1 MIKWYEKTL
10 DELGIVARGKSKHRP
25 RDAEFLYGGPYP
37 FIQTADVKNANLY
50 INSFSQ
56 TYSEEGLKQS
66 KLWPVGT
73 LCITIAANIA
83 DTAILDIEACF
94 PDSIIGFIAN
104 EDICNVKFIKYY
116 LSYFQNSLKQISQG
130 AAQDNLNLKKLLNF
144 KFKIP
149 NKNTQDKMAYILSSY
164 DDLIENNFK
173 RIQLLEESAELIY
186 KEWFVNFRFPGYEK
200 CEFVDGVPVGW
211 SRVHLNEIVSTQYG
225 FTESALNEDTGV
237 KYLRGKDI
245 NKTSYINWSSV
256 PWCKI
261 EDNQKDK
268 YALKK
273 HDILVIRMAD
283 PGKVGIVEED
293 IEAVFASYLIR
304 VNINNDNIK
313 PYYLFYFLN
322 SDFYQQFISQ
332 SSTGATR
339 KSANAKLITD
349 VDILMPEKKVIEQ
362 FETKITDLRVLLN
375 NLLQQNQ
382 KLKEARDIL
391 IPKLIMGEIEV

>member
-1 MIKWYEKTL
+1 MIKLGEISEIKGGKRLPKGCDFVEQETKYKYIRARDIGEGKIKCDELQYIDEKTY
-10 DELGIVARGKSKHRP
+10 ETIKNYTVS
-25 RDAEFLYGGPYP
+25 
-37 FIQTADVKNANLY
+37 TNDV
-50 INSFSQ
+50 
-56 TYSEEGLKQS
+56 
-66 KLWPVGT
+66 
-73 LCITIAANIA
+73 CITIVGANIG
-83 DTAILDIEACF
+83 DIGIVSEELDGANLTENAVKITKLKNY
-94 PDSIIGFIAN
+94 DSSFLL
-104 EDICNVKFIKYY
+104 YY
-116 LSYFQNSLKQISQG
+116 LSMDKSKQEMQTLAAG
-130 AAQDNLNLKKLLNF
+130 AAQPKLGIYKIKEILVPKVDINIQKKVVNIIS
-144 KFKIP
+144 K
-149 NKNTQDKMAYILSSY
+149 Y
-164 DDLIENNFK
+164 DYLIENNLK
-173 RIQLLEESAELIY
+173 RIKLLEESAELIY

-200 CEFVDGVPVGW
+200 CEFVDGVPKGW
-211 SRVHLNEIVSTQYG
+211 SKVHLSEIVSTQYG

-304 VNINNDNIK
+304 ININNDNIK

-375 NLLQQNQ
+375 NLLQQNE

>member
-1 MIKWYEKTL
+1 MIKLGEISEIKGGKRLPKGCDFVEQETKYKYIRARDIGEGKIKCDELQYIDEKTY
-10 DELGIVARGKSKHRP
+10 ETIKNYTVS
-25 RDAEFLYGGPYP
+25 
-37 FIQTADVKNANLY
+37 TNDV
-50 INSFSQ
+50 
-56 TYSEEGLKQS
+56 
-66 KLWPVGT
+66 
-73 LCITIAANIA
+73 CITIVGANIG
-83 DTAILDIEACF
+83 DIGIV
-94 PDSIIGFIAN
+94 S
-104 EDICNVKFIKYY
+104 
-116 LSYFQNSLKQISQG
+116 
-130 AAQDNLNLKKLLNF
+130 
-144 KFKIP
+144 
-149 NKNTQDKMAYILSSY
+149 
-164 DDLIENNFK
+164 
-173 RIQLLEESAELIY
+173 EE
-186 KEWFVNFRFPGYEK
+186 FVNFRFPGYEK
-200 CEFVDGVPVGW
+200 CEFVDGVPKGW
-211 SRVHLNEIVSTQYG
+211 SKVHLSEIVSTQYG

-304 VNINNDNIK
+304 ININNDNIK